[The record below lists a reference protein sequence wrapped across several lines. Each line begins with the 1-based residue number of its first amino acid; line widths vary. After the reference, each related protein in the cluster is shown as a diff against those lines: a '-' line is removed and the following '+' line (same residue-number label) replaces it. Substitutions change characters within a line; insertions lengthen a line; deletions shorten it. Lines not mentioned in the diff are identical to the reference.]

1 MDLLNSKN
9 VNNRIRKRTIGLAI
23 IVHLYLTVFTLGIWL
38 IFLTVFGL
46 ITSTLLRKDIDEA
59 KSSANSF
66 NKTHPFK
73 YFGQV
78 FAHFQHV
85 YHHPINIEAEITRTI
100 EEELKTKTP
109 IETLDAISITDHDKD
124 LKSAEGRTFLKG
136 ESKSTERG
144 TTLTLILNQSTY
156 GAIRSFEWRVMAGG
170 YVDNNA
176 KFNLIAYSPFTFF
189 FWIVAYIK
197 RESNLLNRV
206 RTVYPSSY
214 NDIDVSTQ
222 VRSINETVFDAMVVA
237 LEKNGIDTS
246 DLKTQKMQT
255 MNINISG
262 GKVNMGNVVQG
273 AMNKIGTTVKGAR
286 V

>member
-1 MDLLNSKN
+1 MDLLDSKN
-9 VNNRIRKRTIGLAI
+9 VNNRIRKRTIALAI
-23 IVHLYLTVFTLGIWL
+23 VVHLYLTVFTLGVWIIL
-38 IFLTVFGL
+38 LTVFSL
-46 ITSTLLRKDIDEA
+46 ITSTLLRNDIDEA

-78 FAHFQHV
+78 FGHFQHV
-85 YHHPINIEAEITRTI
+85 YHHPISIEAEIVKTI

-109 IETLDAISITDHDKD
+109 IKCLSALSISDHDKD

-136 ESKSTERG
+136 ESSSTDRG

-156 GAIRSFEWRVMAGG
+156 GAVRSFEWRVMAGG
-170 YVDNNA
+170 YVDKNA

-189 FWIVAYIK
+189 FWIVAYVK
-197 RESNLLNRV
+197 REANLLNKV
-206 RTVYPSSY
+206 RTIYPSSY

-246 DLKTQKMQT
+246 DLKAQKMQT

-273 AMNKIGTTVKGAR
+273 AMNKIGSAVKGAKA
-286 V
+286 